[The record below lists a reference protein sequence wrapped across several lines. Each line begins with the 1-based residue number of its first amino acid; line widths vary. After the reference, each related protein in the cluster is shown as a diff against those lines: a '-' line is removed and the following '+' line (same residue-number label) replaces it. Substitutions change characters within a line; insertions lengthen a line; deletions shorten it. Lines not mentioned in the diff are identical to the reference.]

1 MLPTL
6 FMLSVIK
13 KATVQSLKR
22 SRLSNFQGTKMK
34 KNIVIKYLKYMHAID
49 TDRTFKTLNDIV
61 MVTYNT
67 NRSKVVALRFLSSD

>member
-1 MLPTL
+1 
-6 FMLSVIK
+6 
-13 KATVQSLKR
+13 
-22 SRLSNFQGTKMK
+22 MK